1 MFGDLFTRHEN
12 TVSQKACVN
21 LLQTHYTFEPAP
33 ELEKPSTWDF
43 IPLSS
48 LYIWSD
54 DKTKEDLCQHE
65 KHISAPL
72 PQPNEYLSCLVG
84 NSQGKA
90 GYLRLNVS

>member
-1 MFGDLFTRHEN
+1 MFGDLFVRHEN
-12 TVSQKACVN
+12 TVNQKVCVN
-21 LLQTHYTFEPAP
+21 LWQPHDTLEPAP

-48 LYIWSD
+48 LCVWSD
-54 DKTKEDLCQHE
+54 DQTKEELCQHE
-65 KHISAPL
+65 KHISAP
-72 PQPNEYLSCLVG
+72 QPSDYPNCLVG